1 MNEKNLFQPVILAL
15 GITVSAAFTT
25 TETRQGAASIAGQD
39 GPNISGPWVLNREDS
54 DDPREAMQQ
63 AMQQGGGGLGD
74 TRRAGGGR
82 QRGGSSGRR
91 PTGSRDPGAV
101 GASPE
106 QMQRIQ
112 RLMREAA
119 RAAQRIVIE
128 QTDST
133 VVVTTDRGQRVLFS
147 DNRKIET
154 TAPNGIDMELKTKWD
169 GNKLKVET
177 KWDGGVKITE
187 EYELQDEQL
196 NLNIR
201 IESTRPRRRV
211 RFKLVYDLAT

>member
-1 MNEKNLFQPVILAL
+1 MNEKNLFRPVFLAL
-15 GITVSAAFTT
+15 SITVLVGF
-25 TETRQGAASIAGQD
+25 GAAEAPNDAAAVAAQD
-39 GPNISGPWVLNREDS
+39 GPNIAGTWVINREDS
-54 DDPREAMQQ
+54 DDPREAMQE
-63 AMQQGGGGLGD
+63 AMQQGGGPGD
-74 TRRAGGGR
+74 GQKGGGR
-82 QRGGSSGRR
+82 TRGGSSGRR
-91 PTGSRDPGAV
+91 PTGTRDPGAV